1 MSSNKSL
8 AVTVSHDKT
17 EGVWFV
23 LSSDVPGLN
32 AEAQSLDELVTV
44 ISELAPDLI
53 KANLPG
59 ATPDTPVCIQHMVST
74 KRLAPPEWVP
84 ISTPIWFAC

>member
-1 MSSNKSL
+1 MSKQKSL
-8 AVTVSHDKT
+8 AVTVSHDKD

-44 ISELAPDLI
+44 ISDLVPELIA
-53 KANLPG
+53 ANLPG
-59 ATPDTPVCIQHMVST
+59 TTSDAPVCIQHMVSS
-74 KRLAPPEWVP
+74 KPARA
-84 ISTPIWFAC
+84 A